1 MTVVGEKMR
10 VALPLGWSALGL
22 AGLALATGL
31 GWLDLALVRDIDD
44 MVRSTIAQFM
54 GTLPLFIGL
63 GLFSFRRACDFDRRA
78 GLVIKWWGLL
88 WPWSRHVFDLSLFD
102 KVTLGQEPKR
112 LGSRR
117 RPKVVTEYPVRLEG
131 EKRLAVRLDLTEDK
145 PRALAEDLAE
155 YLQLPVVSALPEK
168 REEEQG

>member
-1 MTVVGEKMR
+1 
-10 VALPLGWSALGL
+10 
-22 AGLALATGL
+22 
-31 GWLDLALVRDIDD
+31 
-44 MVRSTIAQFM
+44 
-54 GTLPLFIGL
+54 
-63 GLFSFRRACDFDRRA
+63 
-78 GLVIKWWGLL
+78 
-88 WPWSRHVFDLSLFD
+88 
-102 KVTLGQEPKR
+102 

-145 PRALAEDLAE
+145 ARALAEDLAE

>member
-31 GWLDLALVRDIDD
+31 GWLYLALVRDIDD

-63 GLFSFRRACDFDRRA
+63 GLFSFRGAGRRSLRNIPCGLRARNAWLC
-78 GLVIKWWGLL
+78 VWI
-88 WPWSRHVFDLSLFD
+88 
-102 KVTLGQEPKR
+102 
-112 LGSRR
+112 
-117 RPKVVTEYPVRLEG
+117 
-131 EKRLAVRLDLTEDK
+131 
-145 PRALAEDLAE
+145 
-155 YLQLPVVSALPEK
+155 
-168 REEEQG
+168 

>member
-31 GWLDLALVRDIDD
+31 GWLYLALVRDIDD

-88 WPWSRHVFDLSLFD
+88 WPWSRHVFDLNLFD
-102 KVTLGQEPKR
+102 KVNLGRSPSDWAR
-112 LGSRR
+112 GAGRR
-117 RPKVVTEYPVRLEG
+117 SLRNIPCGL
-131 EKRLAVRLDLTEDK
+131 
-145 PRALAEDLAE
+145 RARNAWLC
-155 YLQLPVVSALPEK
+155 VWI
-168 REEEQG
+168 